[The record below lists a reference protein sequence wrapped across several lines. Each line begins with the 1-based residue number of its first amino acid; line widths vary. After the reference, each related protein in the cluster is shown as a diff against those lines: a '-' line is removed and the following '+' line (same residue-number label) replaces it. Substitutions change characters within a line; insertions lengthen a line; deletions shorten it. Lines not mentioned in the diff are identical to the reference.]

1 MEKNRAMF
9 PLSIILFSLLL
20 QSLVMAAIEP
30 NSAAKDNSFECIE
43 MERKALLKFK
53 ENLNDPFHCLSSWVG
68 SDCCKWVGV
77 RCNKH
82 AGNVIRLNLRGT
94 DICSK
99 ATNNSATHTKRPLSG
114 ELNASLLD
122 LKHLNYLDL
131 SHNDFE
137 DVQVPS
143 FLGSLGML
151 RYLNLSHSSFAGK
164 VPSQLGNLSHL
175 QYLSLSTPSSS
186 LSASDLSWLSGL
198 TSLQYLDMS
207 GVNLSRAS
215 SSWLQSINRV
225 PSLSFL
231 RLSDCEL
238 SGLPQTLPF
247 FNLTSLLVL
256 DLSFN
261 RVDSLIPGW
270 LSNISTLIELDLR
283 GAKLKGHISD
293 VSWGNFCKL
302 HRLDLSS
309 NPEVVGDVE
318 GLVEALTMCTNS
330 TIESLNFA
338 FNELTG
344 NLPTSLGYL
353 KNLRTIRL
361 KGNKL
366 SGSIPSSIG
375 NLSYLTLLDLS
386 DNIMNGTIASN
397 IGQLTELLTLDLD
410 GNFWEGTLTENHF
423 HNLTHLSEFYV
434 SSKMG
439 SLSFNIPQN
448 WAPSFNVVYLKIHD
462 CQLGPEFP
470 SWLKPQSKLKTIVL
484 KNTGISDTVPT
495 WFWDFS
501 PQILSMDLS
510 YNQLKGSLPKSLH
523 FGDLAQVNL
532 GFNAFEGSIPVWS
545 GVTYLS
551 LSNNFLS
558 GSIPSNIGQEMS
570 QLEGLDLSGNFISGS
585 IPSSMSLLS
594 DLTSLDLSNN
604 NLSGKIPLYGEGHK
618 LTLFTIDLS
627 GNNLS
632 GEIPAWMCT
641 TPSLRIVQLSNNN
654 LSGEISSVL
663 PNCPHLYTIDLGDNA
678 FFGSI
683 PKWLGNNRT
692 WVNELRLQGNA
703 LTGKIPESLC
713 HLSYLH
719 VLDLS
724 HNNLSGHIPPCFG
737 NMTGFKA
744 PSDYYFG
751 KTPSLDNPVVY
762 SEHMDLYVK
771 GRSMEYT
778 SQMHVIN
785 LIDLSSNHLSGE
797 IPQSLTE
804 LSYLVSL
811 NLSWNQLTGGI
822 SSNIGALH
830 QLESLDL
837 SNNNLSGPIPPNMA
851 SLTFLGHLNLSYNN
865 LSGEI
870 PTTNQFHTLIDPSI
884 YEGNPHLCGTPLS
897 AKCSEHVDETTTG
910 NDTDEDQDSYHN
922 KLWLCLSIGFGYIVG
937 FWAVCGS
944 LVLKKSWRH
953 DYFQF
958 VDSVKDW
965 ILLVTVMNWV
975 RIKRKLNL
983 EKH

>member
-1 MEKNRAMF
+1 
-9 PLSIILFSLLL
+9 
-20 QSLVMAAIEP
+20 MAAMEP

-53 ENLNDPFHCLSSWVG
+53 ESLSDPFHCLSSWVG

-94 DICSK
+94 EICSK
-99 ATNNSATHTKRPLSG
+99 ATNESATHTKWPLSG

-137 DVQVPS
+137 NVQVPS
-143 FLGSLGML
+143 FLGSLGKL
-151 RYLNLSHSSFAGK
+151 WYLNLSRSSFAGK
-164 VPSQLGNLSHL
+164 VPSQLGNLSNL

-186 LSASDLSWLSGL
+186 LWSSDLSWLSGL

-231 RLSDCEL
+231 RLSDCKL
-238 SGLPQTLPF
+238 SALPQTLPF
-247 FNLTSLLVL
+247 LNLTSLLVL

-261 RVDSLIPGW
+261 AVDSLIPGW
-270 LSNISTLIELDLR
+270 LSNISTLIELDLD
-283 GAKLKGHISD
+283 GAGLKGPITE

-302 HRLDLSS
+302 HSLDLSS
-309 NPEVVGDVE
+309 NLEIVGDVE
-318 GLVEALTMCTNS
+318 GLVEALTICTNS
-330 TIESLNFA
+330 SIEKIDLS
-338 FNELTG
+338 FNKLTG

-353 KNLRTIRL
+353 KNLRTIML

-375 NLSYLTLLDLS
+375 NLSYLTFLGLS
-386 DNIMNGTIASN
+386 HNMMNGTIAPN
-397 IGQLTELLTLDLD
+397 IGQLTELVTLNLD
-410 GNFWEGTLTENHF
+410 GNFWEGFLTENHF
-423 HNLTHLSEFYV
+423 HNLTKLSTFSV
-434 SSKMG
+434 SSKRG
-439 SLSFNIPQN
+439 SLTFNIPQN

-470 SWLKPQSKLKTIVL
+470 AWLKTQSNLMTIVL
-484 KNTGISDTVPT
+484 KSTGISDRVPN

-501 PQILSMDLS
+501 PQITIMDLS

-523 FGDLAQVNL
+523 FGDFAYVSL
-532 GFNAFEGSIPVWS
+532 GFNALEGSIPVWS
-545 GVTYLS
+545 GVTFLY

-558 GSIPSNIGQEMS
+558 GSIPSNIGQGMS
-570 QLEGLDLSGNFISGS
+570 QLEGLDLSGNFITGS

-594 DLTSLDLSNN
+594 DLTLLDLSNN
-604 NLSGKIPLYGEGHK
+604 SLSGKIPLYGEGHK
-618 LTLFTIDLS
+618 LSLYTIDLS

-632 GEIPAWMCT
+632 GGIPAWMCT
-641 TPSLRIVQLSNNN
+641 TPSLSIVQLSNNN

-683 PKWLGNNRT
+683 TKWLGNNRT
-692 WVNELRLQGNA
+692 WINELRLQGNA
-703 LTGKIPESLC
+703 LTGNIPESLC
-713 HLSYLH
+713 QLPYLH
-719 VLDLS
+719 LLDLS
-724 HNNLSGHIPPCFG
+724 HNKLSGHIPPCIG

-744 PSDYYFG
+744 PSDHYIG
-751 KTPSLDNPVVY
+751 LDNSVVY
-762 SEHMDLYVK
+762 YEHMDLYVK
-771 GRSMEYT
+771 GRSIEYT

-785 LIDLSSNHLSGE
+785 LIDLSCNHLSGE
-797 IPQSLTE
+797 IPHSLTE

-822 SSNIGALH
+822 STNIGVLH

-897 AKCSEHVDETTTG
+897 VKCSEHVDESTTA
-910 NDTDEDQDSYHN
+910 NDTDEDQDSSHN
-922 KLWLCLSIGFGYIVG
+922 KLWLYLNIGLGYIVG

-944 LVLKKSWRH
+944 LVLKKSWRRA
-953 DYFQF
+953 YFQF
-958 VDSVKDW
+958 VDSMKDW
-965 ILLVTVMNWV
+965 ILLVTIVNWI

-983 EKH
+983 EKD